1 MGQKSKRERKIMET
15 FKKLTSK
22 LIHRVL
28 FIILCLLGLSATAD
42 ASDIWQVSY
51 IYKYELVKDAG
62 GSTFVICDDCTE
74 SKRLPL
80 SFRQKILSSLTVRA
94 SDNITEKSCHCKSTH
109 IENGKREEVR
119 K

>member
-1 MGQKSKRERKIMET
+1 MEL

-22 LIHRVL
+22 LRHMLL
-28 FIILCLLGLSATAD
+28 FIIPCLLGLSATAD

-51 IYKYELVKDAG
+51 IYRYELVKDAG

-80 SFRQKILSSLTVRA
+80 SFRQKILSSLAIKA
-94 SDNITEKSCHCKSTH
+94 SDNITEKPCHCKSAH